1 LVINVLAHI
10 MITKKFTKRN
20 VACKVKTEDKR
31 KLNNQK
37 YTNESIEIFKDQV
50 YLLMTMSNREIDNEQ
65 SAKLNSVFLF

>member
-31 KLNNQK
+31 KLTKQK

-50 YLLMTMSNREIDNEQ
+50 YLMLKFNREIKNEQ